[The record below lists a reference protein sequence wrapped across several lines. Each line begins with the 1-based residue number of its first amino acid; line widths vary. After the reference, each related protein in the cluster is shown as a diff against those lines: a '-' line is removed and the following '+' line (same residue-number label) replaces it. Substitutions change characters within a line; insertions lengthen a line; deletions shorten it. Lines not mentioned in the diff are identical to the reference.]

1 MIKPRD
7 PRELAVDLLPRSTC
21 SVQVAAV
28 IADDHGIFSWGWNSP
43 GNGFGE
49 HAEVA
54 AIRRAN
60 KDRLTTS
67 SIYVA
72 SQRKRNGKVVMS
84 KPCESCMRKISKRGI
99 YLIYYRDAGG
109 TWRLIPAPEEE

>member
-7 PRELAVDLLPRSTC
+7 PMELAIDLLPRSIC

-28 IADDHGIFSWGWNSP
+28 ISDDTGIFSWGWNSV

-49 HAEVA
+49 HAEAA

-60 KDRLTTS
+60 KKRIRGAT
-67 SIYVA
+67 IYVA
-72 SQRKRNGKVVMS
+72 SQRARNEKVICS
-84 KPCESCMRKISKRGI
+84 KPCPDCQGKINNWGLKVV
-99 YLIYYRDAGG
+99 YRDV
-109 TWRLIPAPEEE
+109 E